1 MRKIFLPALVLLSFY
16 SSAQRVLPLDEAIA
30 TALKNNY
37 NILLAK
43 NDSAAAALDFSY
55 KNAAFIPRLN
65 GNIGTVWNNNDQKQI
80 LSDRTNQIISMHN
93 LHSTGPCLMA

>member
-1 MRKIFLPALVLLSFY
+1 MKRFGFLTILFFPVFANS
-16 SSAQRVLPLDEAIA
+16 QTRVLTLEEAIA
-30 TALKNNY
+30 TAMQNNY

-43 NDSAAAALDFSY
+43 NDSVSAAIDYSY

-80 LSDRTNQIISMHN
+80 LSD
-93 LHSTGPCLMA
+93 G